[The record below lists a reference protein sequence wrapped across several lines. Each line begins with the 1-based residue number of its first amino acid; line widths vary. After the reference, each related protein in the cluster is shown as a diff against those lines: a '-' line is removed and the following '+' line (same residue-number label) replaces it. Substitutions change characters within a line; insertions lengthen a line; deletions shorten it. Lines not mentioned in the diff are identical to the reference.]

1 MQSLL
6 PLALFAFVSSITPGP
21 NNIRGPAIKQTSAK
35 RTMAGKRYRVAAS
48 RLTSSS
54 PVGNDPLSLG
64 VVPPFALL
72 PVPLVPVPIPP
83 VSGKALELSMNPDEE
98 EPLKPLE
105 DEFDDPPVE
114 GDVAVV
120 VAVLPGVVVAVVAG
134 GVGRATTAASIS
146 EIADWYIA
154 VGRGA

>member
-1 MQSLL
+1 
-6 PLALFAFVSSITPGP
+6 
-21 NNIRGPAIKQTSAK
+21 
-35 RTMAGKRYRVAAS
+35 MAGKRYRVAAS